1 MRGAR
6 GRSAFA
12 LAAAALALASLAPKR
27 AAAQPPGGGGP
38 RRPPI
43 DQVLE
48 RHAERLGLDDATRA
62 RIREIADA
70 ARSEAEPREQEL
82 RRLHEDMRALLE
94 QESPELDAVMRQA
107 ERIGT
112 AETEL
117 QKQRLRT
124 LLAIRALLTPE
135 QRAELVRIH
144 EERRKEREQ
153 RGDPAAGPPP

>member
-1 MRGAR
+1 MRDPR
-6 GRSAFA
+6 GGTAFA
-12 LAAAALALASLAPKR
+12 LAAAALALASLAPR
-27 AAAQPPGGGGP
+27 SAAAQPPGGGGP

-70 ARSEAEPREQEL
+70 ARREAEPREQEL
-82 RRLHEDMRALLE
+82 RGLHDEMRALLE
-94 QESPELDAVMRQA
+94 QESPEVDAVMGQA

-153 RGDPAAGPPP
+153 RGDPAAPPLP